1 MKFLKSAH
9 LAPTLVVTLVGF
21 LLSMALF
28 TFLQS
33 LAIAAA
39 VFFGQ
44 LSIGWSNDLVDAE
57 SDRAQNRLEK
67 PLVNGSIKQGE
78 LQRAILVALPLCVL
92 LSIFGPLHLAGG
104 FTHLL
109 GVGCGVA
116 YNFYFK
122 SRVTS
127 PLRCPSELRLYWC
140 RENSTVVGSYFRRA
154 TRNCSTLC
162 KCLER
167 YGERSINRSTRV
179 AAANWEP
186 Q

>member
-67 PLVNGSIKQGE
+67 PLVNGSIKQGS
-78 LQRAILVALPLCVL
+78 C
-92 LSIFGPLHLAGG
+92 
-104 FTHLL
+104 
-109 GVGCGVA
+109 
-116 YNFYFK
+116 
-122 SRVTS
+122 
-127 PLRCPSELRLYWC
+127 SERF
-140 RENSTVVGSYFRRA
+140 S
-154 TRNCSTLC
+154 
-162 KCLER
+162 
-167 YGERSINRSTRV
+167 
-179 AAANWEP
+179 
-186 Q
+186 